1 MLLKWVNKW
10 SRHTKVTKQ
19 WLENMFIC
27 IFTIN
32 PTVLYSLRADQIGQH
47 EGCDQYNNNMFQY
60 KQPYKMILFESIK
73 LVQKWWV
80 YNHNMH
86 KKKPSGSKFTS
97 YVDTCESSL
106 HLH

>member
-1 MLLKWVNKW
+1 
-10 SRHTKVTKQ
+10 
-19 WLENMFIC
+19 MFIC

-73 LVQKWWV
+73 LVQK
-80 YNHNMH
+80 
-86 KKKPSGSKFTS
+86 
-97 YVDTCESSL
+97 
-106 HLH
+106 